1 MDVHAWGIC
10 VYKIIVLSLHG
21 NYKHIIMSNQ
31 RYMMRGVS
39 AAKEDVHNAIKNID
53 KGIYPQAFCKII
65 PDILG
70 GDPEYCNIMHADGA
84 GTKSSLAYMYWKETG
99 DLSVWKGIA
108 QDALIMN
115 TDDLLCVGAVDNIL
129 VSSTIG
135 RNKMLI
141 PGEVI
146 SAIINGTDELLQQM
160 RDMGIG
166 IYATGGE
173 TADVGDLVRTI
184 IVDST
189 VTCRLTLS
197 DVINNANIRPGDV
210 IVGLS
215 SCGQAT
221 YETAYNGGMGSNGL
235 TSARHDVFSK
245 YLAEKYPE
253 SYDKAVPEE
262 LVYSG
267 SYKLTDKI
275 EGSPINA
282 GKLVLSPTRTYAP
295 VVKRLLDELR
305 PKIHGM
311 VHCTGGAQTKVL
323 HFVGDNCRVIK
334 DNMFPVPPLFKAYK
348 VFNMGHRLEVYL
360 SPEDAEKVIEISKSF
375 NIDAQVI
382 GRIEEGQKSLLI
394 KSEYGEFEY

>member
-1 MDVHAWGIC
+1 ME
-10 VYKIIVLSLHG
+10 
-21 NYKHIIMSNQ
+21 NQSN

-53 KGIYPQAFCKII
+53 KGIFPQAFCKII

-84 GTKSSLAYMYWKETG
+84 GTKSSLAFMYWKETD

-108 QDALIMN
+108 QDAIVMN
-115 TDDLLCVGAVDNIL
+115 TDDLLCVGATDNIL

-135 RNKMLI
+135 RNKMLV

-146 SAIINGTDELLQQM
+146 SAIINGTDELLAQM
-160 RDMGIG
+160 REMGVG
-166 IYATGGE
+166 IWPTGGE

-189 VTCRLTLS
+189 VTCRMRR
-197 DVINNANIRPGDV
+197 DMVIDNANIRPGDV

-215 SCGQAT
+215 SCGQST
-221 YETAYNGGMGSNGL
+221 YENRYNGGMGSNGL

-253 SYDKAVPEE
+253 SYDHQVPEE

-267 SYKLTDKI
+267 GKTLTEQI
-275 EGSPINA
+275 EGLGLDA
-282 GKLVLSPTRTYAP
+282 GQLVLSPTRTYAP
-295 VVKRLLDELR
+295 VIKEILDVHR
-305 PKIHGM
+305 SDIHGM

-334 DNMFPVPPLFKAYK
+334 NNMFEIPPLFRIIQEESHTDWKEMYK
-348 VFNMGHRLEVYL
+348 VFNMGHRMEIYVN
-360 SPEDAEKVIEISKSF
+360 PELAESIISISKSF

-382 GRIEEGQKSLLI
+382 GRVEKGPKSLTI
-394 KSEYGEFEY
+394 HSEYGLFEYEP

>member
-1 MDVHAWGIC
+1 MNN
-10 VYKIIVLSLHG
+10 K
-21 NYKHIIMSNQ
+21 

-53 KGIYPQAFCKII
+53 KGIFPQAFCKII

-84 GTKSSLAYMYWKETG
+84 GTKSSLAYMYWRETG

-108 QDALIMN
+108 QDALVMN

-146 SAIINGTDELLQQM
+146 SAIINGTDQLMQEL
-160 RDMGIG
+160 REMGIG
-166 IYATGGE
+166 IYGTGGE

-189 VTCRLTLS
+189 VTCRMMRS

-215 SCGQAT
+215 SSGQAT
-221 YETAYNGGMGSNGL
+221 YEKEYNGGMGSNGL
-235 TSARHDVFSK
+235 TSARHDVFAK
-245 YLAEKYPE
+245 YLAQKYPE
-253 SYDKAVPEE
+253 SYDHAVPEE

-267 SYKLTDKI
+267 TKRLDDAIADCPLT
-275 EGSPINA
+275 A
-282 GKLVLSPTRTYAP
+282 GKMVLSPTRTYAP
-295 VVKRLLDELR
+295 VIKKLLDELR
-305 PKIHGM
+305 PEIHGM

-323 HFVGDNCRVIK
+323 HFVSDNCRVIK
-334 DNMFPVPPLFKAYK
+334 DNMFPIPPLFKTIQEESQTDWSEMYK
-348 VFNMGHRLEVYL
+348 VFNMGHRMEIYVRPEVA
-360 SPEDAEKVIEISKSF
+360 DQVIAISRSF
-375 NIDAQVI
+375 HIDAQVV
-382 GRIEEGQKSLLI
+382 GHIEEGRKSLLI
-394 KSEYGEFEY
+394 QSEYGTFTY

>member
-1 MDVHAWGIC
+1 MNKD
-10 VYKIIVLSLHG
+10 
-21 NYKHIIMSNQ
+21 N
-31 RYMMRGVS
+31 RYMLRGVS

-53 KGIYPQAFCKII
+53 KGIFPQAFCKII

-84 GTKSSLAYMYWKETG
+84 GTKSSLAYAYWKETG

-135 RNKMLI
+135 RNKMLV

-146 SAIINGTDELLQQM
+146 SAIINGTDELLGQM
-160 RDMGIG
+160 RKMGIG

-189 VTCRLTLS
+189 VTCRMKRS
-197 DVINNANIRPGDV
+197 DVIDNANIRPGDV

-221 YETAYNGGMGSNGL
+221 YEERYNGGMGSNGL
-235 TSARHDVFSK
+235 TSARHDVFNK
-245 YLAEKYPE
+245 YIAEKYPE
-253 SYDKAVPEE
+253 TFDHAVPEE

-267 SYKLTDKI
+267 SYRLDQAV
-275 EGSPINA
+275 EGVEVNA
-282 GKLVLSPTRTYAP
+282 GQLVLSPTRTYAP
-295 VVKRLLDELR
+295 VIKKLLDLMR
-305 PKIHGM
+305 PQIHGM

-323 HFVGDNCRVIK
+323 HFVGDNCRVVK
-334 DNMFPVPPLFKAYK
+334 DNMFPIPPLFRVIHDESGTEWKEMYK
-348 VFNMGHRLEVYL
+348 VFNMGHRMEIYV
-360 SPEDAEKVIEISKSF
+360 SPEDAEKVIETSRCF
-375 NIDAQVI
+375 NIDAQIV
-382 GRIEEGQKSLLI
+382 GHIEEGKKSLTI
-394 KSEYGEFEY
+394 KSEYGTFDYE

>member
-1 MDVHAWGIC
+1 MD
-10 VYKIIVLSLHG
+10 
-21 NYKHIIMSNQ
+21 
-31 RYMMRGVS
+31 RYMLRGVS

-70 GDPEYCNIMHADGA
+70 GDPDYCNIMHADGA

-99 DLSVWKGIA
+99 DLGVWKGIA
-108 QDALIMN
+108 QDAIVMN

-135 RNKMLI
+135 RNKLLI

-146 SAIINGTDELLQQM
+146 SAIINGTDELLQEM

-166 IYATGGE
+166 IYPTGGE

-189 VTCRLTLS
+189 VTCRMKRS
-197 DVINNANIRPGDV
+197 EVIDNANIRPGDV

-215 SCGQAT
+215 STGQAT
-221 YETAYNGGMGSNGL
+221 YEKTYNGGMGSNGL
-235 TSARHDVFSK
+235 TSARHDVFAK
-245 YLAEKYPE
+245 YLAEKFPE
-253 SYDKAVPEE
+253 SYDNAVPDN

-267 SYKLTDKI
+267 EYQLSDSI
-275 EGSPINA
+275 EGVEIDA
-282 GKLVLSPTRTYAP
+282 GHLVLSPTRTYAP
-295 VVKRLLDELR
+295 IIKKVLDAHR
-305 PKIHGM
+305 SHIHGM

-323 HFVGDNCRVIK
+323 HFVGDNCKVVK
-334 DNMFPVPPLFKAYK
+334 DNLFPVPPLFKTIQRCSGTDWKEMYK
-348 VFNMGHRLEVYL
+348 VFNMGHRMEIYVA
-360 SPEDAEKVIEISKSF
+360 PEYAQEIIDISKSF
-375 NIDAQVI
+375 NVDAQII
-382 GRIEEGQKSLLI
+382 GHIEEGKRSLTI
-394 KSEYGEFEY
+394 QSELGTFEY

>member
-1 MDVHAWGIC
+1 
-10 VYKIIVLSLHG
+10 
-21 NYKHIIMSNQ
+21 
-31 RYMMRGVS
+31 MRGVS

-53 KGIYPQAFCKII
+53 KGIFPQAFCKII

-70 GDPEYCNIMHADGA
+70 GNPEYCNIMHADGA
-84 GTKSSLAYMYWKETG
+84 GTKSSLAYTYWKETG

-135 RNKMLI
+135 RNKMLV

-146 SAIINGTDELLQQM
+146 SAIINGTDELLASM
-160 RDMGIG
+160 REMGIG

-189 VTCRLTLS
+189 VTCRMKRS

-210 IVGLS
+210 IVGLAS
-215 SCGQAT
+215 FGQAT
-221 YETAYNGGMGSNGL
+221 YEDRYNGGMGSNGL

-245 YLAEKYPE
+245 YLAKKYPE
-253 SYDKAVPEE
+253 SYDHAVPEE

-267 SYKLTDKI
+267 NYNLTDTTPDVPVNV
-275 EGSPINA
+275 GQ
-282 GKLVLSPTRTYAP
+282 LVLSPTRTYAP
-295 VVKRLLDELR
+295 VIKKILDELR
-305 PKIHGM
+305 PEIHGM

-323 HFVGDNCRVIK
+323 HFVGDNCKVVK
-334 DNMFPVPPLFKAYK
+334 DNMFPVPPLFRIIKEQSGTDWQEMYK
-348 VFNMGHRLEVYL
+348 VFNMGHRMEIYV
-360 SPEDAEKVIEISKSF
+360 SPENADKVIAISKSF
-375 NIDAQVI
+375 NIDAQIV
-382 GRIEEGQKSLLI
+382 GHIEEGEKSLTI
-394 KSEYGEFEY
+394 KSEFGEFKY

>member
-1 MDVHAWGIC
+1 
-10 VYKIIVLSLHG
+10 
-21 NYKHIIMSNQ
+21 
-31 RYMMRGVS
+31 
-39 AAKEDVHNAIKNID
+39 
-53 KGIYPQAFCKII
+53 
-65 PDILG
+65 
-70 GDPEYCNIMHADGA
+70 MHADGA

-146 SAIINGTDELLQQM
+146 SAIINGTDELLSEM
-160 RDMGIG
+160 RKMGIG

-189 VTCRLTLS
+189 VTCRMKRS

-221 YETAYNGGMGSNGL
+221 YEKKYNGGMGSKRADQRTPRRVCQVSGRKISRNLRQVRSGRVGL
-235 TSARHDVFSK
+235 QRQLPADRPGGGCSGQCRQAR
-245 YLAEKYPE
+245 PC
-253 SYDKAVPEE
+253 P
-262 LVYSG
+262 
-267 SYKLTDKI
+267 
-275 EGSPINA
+275 P
-282 GKLVLSPTRTYAP
+282 P
-295 VVKRLLDELR
+295 VHTPRW
-305 PKIHGM
+305 
-311 VHCTGGAQTKVL
+311 
-323 HFVGDNCRVIK
+323 
-334 DNMFPVPPLFKAYK
+334 
-348 VFNMGHRLEVYL
+348 
-360 SPEDAEKVIEISKSF
+360 
-375 NIDAQVI
+375 
-382 GRIEEGQKSLLI
+382 
-394 KSEYGEFEY
+394 

>member
-1 MDVHAWGIC
+1 MDS
-10 VYKIIVLSLHG
+10 K
-21 NYKHIIMSNQ
+21 Q

-39 AAKEDVHNAIKNID
+39 AMKEDVHNAIKHID
-53 KGIYPQAFCKII
+53 KGLFPQAFCKII

-70 GDPEYCNIMHADGA
+70 GDPDYCNIMHADGA

-108 QDALIMN
+108 QDALVMN

-146 SAIINGTDELLQQM
+146 SAIINGTDELLAQL

-184 IVDST
+184 IVAST
-189 VTCRLTLS
+189 VTCRMKRK
-197 DVINNANIRPGDV
+197 DVIDNARIQPGDV

-221 YETAYNGGMGSNGL
+221 YETDYNGGMGSNGL
-235 TSARHDVFSK
+235 TSARHDVFAK

-267 SYKLTDKI
+267 NYRLTDAV
-275 EGSPINA
+275 EGSPLNA

-295 VVKRLLDELR
+295 VIKALLDEMR
-305 PKIHGM
+305 PEIHGM

-323 HFVGDNCRVIK
+323 HFVGDNCKVIK
-334 DNMFPVPPLFKAYK
+334 DNMFPVPPLFKAIAEQSGTDWAEMYK
-348 VFNMGHRLEVYL
+348 VFNMGHRMEIYVR
-360 SPEDAEKVIEISKSF
+360 PELADKVIALSQSF
-375 NIDAQVI
+375 HIDAQIV
-382 GRIEEGQKSLLI
+382 GRIEEGEKSLTI
-394 KSEYGEFEY
+394 QSEFGTFHY